1 MKRDLIYLILI
12 VAAIAAVK
20 VTAQMT
26 PETPAEIRPLRIE
39 AGFTKTVHILFPSP
53 VTYIDIGSMDI
64 IAGKADGA
72 ENVVRVKAAVR
83 NFAAETNLTVITEDG
98 GFFTFDVHYAENP
111 AVSTL
116 NLTVQEPQPESMKK
130 PAAAGYPQPTA
141 PASEGRVLLRE
152 VGREKPATVKR
163 MLSDIYRQNRTDVKG
178 IRTKKYGIEVEVLG
192 IYVSNDVIYIHTCM
206 YNDTN
211 ISFEVDARQFI
222 VADKKLAK
230 RTAQQQTPLEIL
242 RVCNDPA
249 VVRGHQ
255 RQRTVFALPKLTI
268 ADDKVLLL
276 EIIEKNGARHQTTE
290 IPSREIS
297 NAKVL

>member
-1 MKRDLIYLILI
+1 MKRDLIYLPLI
-12 VAAIAAVK
+12 VSAIWAAHA
-20 VTAQMT
+20 TAKAMQDG
-26 PETPAEIRPLRIE
+26 PQQIEPRKIE

-111 AVSTL
+111 VVSTL
-116 NLTVQEPQPESMKK
+116 NLTVQEPQTEGVKE

-152 VGREKPATVKR
+152 VGREKPATIKR

>member
-1 MKRDLIYLILI
+1 MKRDLIYLTLI
-12 VAAIAAVK
+12 VSSIWAAHA
-20 VTAQMT
+20 TAKAMPDGPQQIE
-26 PETPAEIRPLRIE
+26 PRKIE

-98 GFFTFDVHYAENP
+98 GFFTFDVYYAENP

-130 PAAAGYPQPTA
+130 PAAVGYPQPTA

-152 VGREKPATVKR
+152 VGREKPATIKR

>member
-1 MKRDLIYLILI
+1 MKRNLIYLFLI
-12 VAAIAAVK
+12 VSSIWAAHAAAK
-20 VTAQMT
+20 AMQDG
-26 PETPAEIRPLRIE
+26 PQQIESRKIE

-83 NFAAETNLTVITEDG
+83 NFAAETNMTVI
-98 GFFTFDVHYAENP
+98 
-111 AVSTL
+111 

-130 PAAAGYPQPTA
+130 PAAVGYPQPTA

-152 VGREKPATVKR
+152 VGREKPATIKR

-192 IYVSNDVIYIHTCM
+192 IYVFNDVIYIHSCIS
-206 YNDTN
+206 NDTN
-211 ISFEVDARQFI
+211 ISFEVDARHFI
-222 VADKKLAK
+222 VADRKLTK
-230 RTAQQQTPLEIL
+230 RTAQQQSTLEIL

-268 ADDKVLLL
+268 SDDKVLLL
-276 EIIEKNGARHQTTE
+276 EIIEKNGARHQTVE
-290 IPSREIS
+290 IP
-297 NAKVL
+297 AKELLEAKLL

>member
-1 MKRDLIYLILI
+1 MKRNLIYLILI

-130 PAAAGYPQPTA
+130 PAAVGYPQPTA

-152 VGREKPATVKR
+152 VGREKPATIKR

-192 IYVSNDVIYIHTCM
+192 IYVFNDVIYIHSCIS
-206 YNDTN
+206 NDTN
-211 ISFEVDARQFI
+211 ISFEVDARHFI
-222 VADKKLAK
+222 VADRKLTK
-230 RTAQQQTPLEIL
+230 RTAQQQSTLEVL

-268 ADDKVLLL
+268 SDDKVLLL
-276 EIIEKNGARHQTTE
+276 EIIEKNGARHQTVE
-290 IPSREIS
+290 IPAEELLE
-297 NAKVL
+297 AKLL

>member
-1 MKRDLIYLILI
+1 MKRDLIYLFLI
-12 VAAIAAVK
+12 VAATAAAK
-20 VTAQMT
+20 VTAQT
-26 PETPAEIRPLRIE
+26 TQETPAEIRPQRIE

-83 NFAAETNLTVITEDG
+83 NFTAETNLTVITEDG

-130 PAAAGYPQPTA
+130 PAAVGYPQPTA

-152 VGREKPATVKR
+152 VGREKPATIKR

>member
-1 MKRDLIYLILI
+1 MKRDLIYLFLI
-12 VAAIAAVK
+12 VAAIAAAK
-20 VTAQMT
+20 VTAQTT
-26 PETPAEIRPLRIE
+26 PETPAEIRPQHFE

-111 AVSTL
+111 VVSTL
-116 NLTVQEPQPESMKK
+116 NLTVQEPQTEGVKE

-152 VGREKPATVKR
+152 VGREKPATIKR